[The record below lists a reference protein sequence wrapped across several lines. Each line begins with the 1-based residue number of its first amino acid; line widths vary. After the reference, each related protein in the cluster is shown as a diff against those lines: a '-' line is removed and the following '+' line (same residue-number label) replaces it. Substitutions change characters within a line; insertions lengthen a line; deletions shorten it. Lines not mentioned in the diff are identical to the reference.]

1 MSRPDVWMI
10 SISDNPVSQHYRD
23 ICKPTWEEQGFNVID
38 FEAVTPETVEKE
50 GMDELEFFKIIRK
63 DGSTRDFTETEKA
76 IWWSHFVLWHKCLIR
91 KKPIIVAEH
100 DAFVRK
106 ELPSVLYRP
115 SKLKF
120 AFLGTAK
127 GRNLEGKYVLAPC
140 TAYYLTPEIASEL
153 VKVRFKRWS
162 SKVVG
167 LDPVGIYMN
176 VDGYML
182 SEYWRINKEGKKR
195 VKNYKQCV
203 KQIVDDDI
211 GTTIEHG
218 DK

>member
-50 GMDELEFFKIIRK
+50 NMNELEFFKIIRRN
-63 DGSTRDFTETEKA
+63 GETRHFTPTEKA

-100 DAFVRK
+100 DALVIK
-106 ELPSVLYRP
+106 DLPNDLYRP

-127 GRNLEGKYVLAPC
+127 GRNPEGKFVIAPC
-140 TAYYLTPEIASEL
+140 TAYYLTPEMAFEL
-153 VKVRFKRWS
+153 VKVRKKRWITNRNDKRVS
-162 SKVVG
+162 
-167 LDPVGIYMN
+167 VGIYMN

-182 SEYWRINKEGKKR
+182 SEYMRIEKEGKMR
-195 VKNYKQCV
+195 VKDYKQHV
-203 KQIVDDDI
+203 KQIVDDEI
-211 GTTIEHG
+211 GTTIEHES
-218 DK
+218 